1 VEALPLPMPAVVA
14 WGPAGLFQ
22 IPSGR
27 IVWGFQFELVKGGS
41 GWSAQERERGIVGI
55 AAEVVASNPATTSYQ
70 VPAGEKPFIYAV
82 APSSP
87 QSLAPWFNDID
98 HSYREQMVKLGFI

>member
-1 VEALPLPMPAVVA
+1 MPAVIA

-27 IVWGFQFELVKGGS
+27 IVWGFQFELLRGGS
-41 GWSAQERERGIVGI
+41 GWNAQERERGIVGI

-70 VPAGEKPFIYAV
+70 VPPGEKPYIYAV

-87 QSLAPWFNDID
+87 QSLAPWFDEINQ
-98 HSYREQMVKLGFI
+98 SYREQMGKLGFA

>member
-1 VEALPLPMPAVVA
+1 MPAVIA
-14 WGPAGLFQ
+14 WGPAGLFK

-41 GWSAQERERGIVGI
+41 GWNAQDLERGIVGI

-70 VPAGEKPFIYAV
+70 VPPGEKPYIYAV
-82 APSSP
+82 SPSSP
-87 QSLAPWFNDID
+87 ESLAPWFDEID
-98 HSYREQMVKLGFI
+98 AAYRVQMTSLGLG

>member
-1 VEALPLPMPAVVA
+1 MPAVVA

-55 AAEVVASNPATTSYQ
+55 AAEVVASNPATTSYR
-70 VPAGEKPFIYAV
+70 VPPDEKPYIYAM

-87 QSLAPWFNDID
+87 ESLAPWFDEID
-98 HSYREQMVKLGFI
+98 RSYRAQMASLGLI

>member
-1 VEALPLPMPAVVA
+1 MPAVIA
-14 WGPAGLFQ
+14 WGHADLFQ

-55 AAEVVASNPATTSYQ
+55 AAEVYQQTEATVSYT
-70 VPAGEKPFIYAV
+70 VPEGERPYIYAV
-82 APSSP
+82 SPSTP
-87 QSLAPWFNDID
+87 ESLRPWFDDID
-98 HSYREQMVKLGFI
+98 KAYRAQMVSLGLI